1 MSIQIQ
7 LRRGTALQHNTFTG
21 ANAELTVDTTN
32 YALRLHDGSTAGG
45 IEILRKDLANLADS
59 AILNSKLANSSVT
72 INGQSVSLGG
82 SATITATATNA
93 LTIGTG
99 LSGSSY
105 NGSSAVTIALS
116 NTGVTA
122 GSYGSATDIP
132 VLTINAQGQITAA
145 TTASVASNLNIA
157 GDTGTDAVALLTDT
171 LTISGGTGLSSVV
184 TNNNVTINLDNTT
197 VTPGTYGTASAVPV
211 ITVDAQGRITSA
223 STTAVAGVSGVS
235 FDSTTG
241 ILTISTSAGTS
252 YTPDL
257 GIGTGDS
264 PTFAAL
270 TTTGNLTVG
279 GDLIING
286 TTTTVNSTTIT
297 VDDKNIELGSV
308 ATPTNIT
315 ADGGG
320 ITLKGATD
328 KTLTWVNSTG
338 AWTSSEDF
346 NLLIGK
352 VYEINGTTVLS
363 ATGLGSGVVSSSL
376 TSVGTIGTGTWQGT
390 IITGQYGGTG
400 VNNSGK
406 TITLGGNLV
415 TSGAF
420 NTTLTA
426 TANTSVTL
434 PTTGTLATL
443 AGSETL
449 TNKTLTSPVIS
460 TIVNTGTL
468 TLPTSTDT
476 LVGRATT
483 DTLTNKTL
491 TSPTITSP
499 SITGVTKIDELRFV
513 NSFTQKFN
521 RHYSFTANTQYL
533 NLNEYQKIFQVIPA
547 GSSSN
552 YSIYGQIYVQTGA
565 NTQIINFQCNLR
577 SNTLPDLSWEIY
589 YDEDLNGY
597 TTPAVTPVL
606 WTKETTTAGF
616 IFAIKGL
623 VNGTQMATAD
633 VWVVNRDSSYYNT
646 VTVFD
651 SAGEVTTIDAG
662 YTENAFT
669 LRNRRIASTSTDIA
683 VGSLTV
689 AGVAVPT
696 ISSASALTNKTINL
710 SNNTLVAT
718 SAQLAAAVTDETGSG
733 SLVFNTSPTFAGTA
747 NFDTVSTSGNVTIGG
762 NLVVNGSTTTINST
776 TLAIDDKNI
785 VLADTTSPTDVSADG
800 GGITLKGTT
809 DKTFNWV
816 DATDAWTSSEN
827 LNLLTGKVY
836 QINGTTVLSSTQVFG
851 KSLPTGDVVGSSD
864 TQTLTNKTL
873 GATTISGNLTP
884 SVNATYDL
892 GSSTYKFKDLYLSG
906 SSIFLDATSIQTHAS
921 GITFTHSTNT
931 TLLPVGGGSH
941 TLVTE
946 TGTATLTNKTL
957 SSPTLTGT
965 LTAGGG
971 TGTNGQ
977 FLKSTGTG
985 LEWATVTQVTYGISA
1000 ETVAGGAN
1008 LRITGS
1014 DASTDDVKLAAGSN
1028 INITRT
1034 DANTI
1039 TIESTASSSKFL
1051 VYKRGD
1057 VAPSSATPIVISS
1070 GQLTVYGRTQNIG
1083 VMV

>member
-157 GDTGTDAVALLTDT
+157 GDTGTDAIALLTDT

-235 FDSTTG
+235 FDSATG
-241 ILTISTSAGTS
+241 VLTISTSAGTS

-279 GDLIING
+279 GDLIVNG

-320 ITLKGATD
+320 ITLKGATE

-346 NLLIGK
+346 NLLTGK
-352 VYEINGTTVLS
+352 VYKINGTTVLS
-363 ATGLGSGVVSSSL
+363 D
-376 TSVGTIGTGTWQGT
+376 
-390 IITGQYGGTG
+390 
-400 VNNSGK
+400 N
-406 TITLGGNLV
+406 
-415 TSGAF
+415 
-420 NTTLTA
+420 
-426 TANTSVTL
+426 
-434 PTTGTLATL
+434 
-443 AGSETL
+443 
-449 TNKTLTSPVIS
+449 
-460 TIVNTGTL
+460 
-468 TLPTSTDT
+468 
-476 LVGRATT
+476 
-483 DTLTNKTL
+483 
-491 TSPTITSP
+491 
-499 SITGVTKIDELRFV
+499 
-513 NSFTQKFN
+513 
-521 RHYSFTANTQYL
+521 
-533 NLNEYQKIFQVIPA
+533 QV
-547 GSSSN
+547 
-552 YSIYGQIYVQTGA
+552 
-565 NTQIINFQCNLR
+565 L
-577 SNTLPDLSWEIY
+577 
-589 YDEDLNGY
+589 
-597 TTPAVTPVL
+597 
-606 WTKETTTAGF
+606 
-616 IFAIKGL
+616 
-623 VNGTQMATAD
+623 
-633 VWVVNRDSSYYNT
+633 
-646 VTVFD
+646 
-651 SAGEVTTIDAG
+651 
-662 YTENAFT
+662 
-669 LRNRRIASTSTDIA
+669 
-683 VGSLTV
+683 
-689 AGVAVPT
+689 
-696 ISSASALTNKTINL
+696 
-710 SNNTLVAT
+710 
-718 SAQLAAAVTDETGSG
+718 
-733 SLVFNTSPTFAGTA
+733 
-747 NFDTVSTSGNVTIGG
+747 
-762 NLVVNGSTTTINST
+762 
-776 TLAIDDKNI
+776 
-785 VLADTTSPTDVSADG
+785 
-800 GGITLKGTT
+800 
-809 DKTFNWV
+809 
-816 DATDAWTSSEN
+816 
-827 LNLLTGKVY
+827 
-836 QINGTTVLSSTQVFG
+836 G

-931 TLLPVGGGSH
+931 TVLPVGGGNH

-946 TGTATLTNKTL
+946 TGTSTLTNKTL

-985 LEWATVTQVTYGISA
+985 LQWATVTQVTYGLSA

>member
-211 ITVDAQGRITSA
+211 ITIDAQGRITSA

-235 FDSTTG
+235 FDSATG
-241 ILTISTSAGTS
+241 VLTISTSAGTS

-264 PTFAAL
+264 PTFASL

-279 GDLIING
+279 GDLIVNG

-346 NLLIGK
+346 NLLTGK
-352 VYEINGTTVLS
+352 VYKINGTTVLS
-363 ATGLGSGVVSSSL
+363 DNQVLGKS
-376 TSVGTIGTGTWQGT
+376 
-390 IITGQYGGTG
+390 
-400 VNNSGK
+400 
-406 TITLGGNLV
+406 
-415 TSGAF
+415 
-420 NTTLTA
+420 
-426 TANTSVTL
+426 L
-434 PTTGTLATL
+434 PTGDVV
-443 AGSETL
+443 GSSDTQTL
-449 TNKTLTSPVIS
+449 TNKTLSSPS
-460 TIVNTGTL
+460 LTGTL
-468 TLPTSTDT
+468 TAGGSAGTNGYYLQTTGSGVQWSNVNTDIDNWDRNLSFAQIGSGANYLPTSSYVYLKIFDQTISANSSFHFKIEFNAVQNGGNMWDASNYGEIY
-476 LVGRATT
+476 VDGYRTT
-483 DTLTNKTL
+483 AA
-491 TSPTITSP
+491 PTINATYNPNDSENIQLNNANIIFTTS
-499 SITGVTKIDELRFV
+499 SAGQIQIWLYATI
-513 NSFTQKFN
+513 
-521 RHYSFTANTQYL
+521 QYT
-533 NLNEYQKIFQVIPA
+533 
-547 GSSSN
+547 
-552 YSIYGQIYVQTGA
+552 SIYGKL
-565 NTQIINFQCNLR
+565 INLSEPDAGSPFSLQQV
-577 SNTLPDLSWEIY
+577 DLSRNNNWTTTYINLGSVFNPEYRDVYAEDY
-589 YDEDLNGY
+589 YGNAVY
-597 TTPAVTPVL
+597 TTILSPGSYLTLSTSSKYISLVDSAQIRLGTNTDSRIWYDGTNDTLDIELESTATSFNVTNNGSDLFVVNRSTGNASVTGDL
-606 WTKETTTAGF
+606 HVGGDITTGSTTSSIFNTTATTVNAFGAATALSIGASSGTTTINNNTVITGN
-616 IFAIKGL
+616 L
-623 VNGTQMATAD
+623 TVNGT
-633 VWVVNRDSSYYNT
+633 
-646 VTVFD
+646 
-651 SAGEVTTIDAG
+651 
-662 YTENAFT
+662 
-669 LRNRRIASTSTDIA
+669 
-683 VGSLTV
+683 
-689 AGVAVPT
+689 
-696 ISSASALTNKTINL
+696 
-710 SNNTLVAT
+710 
-718 SAQLAAAVTDETGSG
+718 
-733 SLVFNTSPTFAGTA
+733 
-747 NFDTVSTSGNVTIGG
+747 
-762 NLVVNGSTTTINST
+762 TTTVNST

-785 VLADTTSPTDVSADG
+785 VLADTASPTDVSADG

-827 LNLLTGKVY
+827 LDLLTGKVY
-836 QINGTTVLSSTQVFG
+836 QINGTTVLSSTQVLG

-931 TLLPVGGGSH
+931 TVLPVGGGSH

-946 TGTATLTNKTL
+946 TGTSTLTNKTL

-985 LEWATVTQVTYGISA
+985 LQWATVTQVTYGLSA